1 MTHVIAT
8 PIDAVASLTPNAWGT
23 RTDLRCSY
31 PAQPDRWAGS
41 YLVVIDHAG
50 HAQQAASWKP
60 VPGVEST
67 IAASTDL
74 TVPTSPR
81 SKSAPAADNS
91 SCDYPPEQQHDKAL
105 WQGTSG
111 RNFSANPASR
121 SQHAAGSS
129 FPAVPAP
136 GGRRRTRG

>member
-1 MTHVIAT
+1 MTHVIAA

-23 RTDLRCSY
+23 RIGLRCSY

-50 HAQQAASWKP
+50 HAQRAASWKP

-74 TVPTSPR
+74 TRADIAQIEVRTSR
-81 SKSAPAADNS
+81 G
-91 SCDYPPEQQHDKAL
+91 Q
-105 WQGTSG
+105 
-111 RNFSANPASR
+111 
-121 SQHAAGSS
+121 
-129 FPAVPAP
+129 AVL
-136 GGRRRTRG
+136 RLST